1 MANSRDACLCR
12 QHFITYAAVAAFRQT
27 VLGAGRCN
35 CCIRY
40 LLVTRGGNNFLFHQ
54 HFLTYA
60 AVLSFG
66 FTVLGAGRGNCC
78 IYYHGMT
85 RCFEALPLLHDLTTG
100 IAFLFRGI
108 TIFCTGIWHICLCL
122 YNVIFI
128 MICFRDLLLFYEH
141 FFAELTTLSICQ
153 TGMCT
158 VSLPSPDCFGSVLL
172 HRIWHLY
179 SIGAG
184 VCFPV
189 QGVVNY
195 MCHKFIM
202 SAGCCFR
209 IPNPSPAITGKH
221 FAAFRTLC
229 RYRIRCCAFA
239 RRCWRCPRPHCFIRH
254 HMFTF
259 FCAKRRHRHQQ
270 HNQ

>member
-1 MANSRDACLCR
+1 MANSRDACPCL

-27 VLGAGRCN
+27 ILGAGRCN
-35 CCIRY
+35 GCIYY
-40 LLVTRGGNNFLFHQ
+40 LLVTRGGNGFLFHQ
-54 HFLTYA
+54 HFPTYS

-66 FTVLGAGRGNCC
+66 FAVLGAGGCNCC

-100 IAFLFRGI
+100 SAFLFRFI
-108 TIFCTGIWHICLCL
+108 TILCTGIWHICLCL
-122 YNVIFI
+122 YNVI
-128 MICFRDLLLFYEH
+128 MGCCFRNHRLLFEH
-141 FFAELTTLSICQ
+141 SFAKLTTLSICQ
-153 TGMCT
+153 TGLCT
-158 VSLPSPDCFGSVLL
+158 VSLPSPDWFGSVLL

-179 SIGAG
+179 SVGAG

-189 QGVVNY
+189 QGVVNF

-209 IPNPSPAITGKH
+209 FPNPSPAITGKH

-259 FCAKRRHRHQQ
+259 FFAKRRHRHQQ
-270 HNQ
+270 HSQ